1 MKGNDIIRKISVY
14 NVQEWEFIVAMLDK
28 ELIEK
33 TAENFANRIPYSA
46 FDEFAEFGLD
56 DEIDETAD
64 CLNVLMRK
72 ASKKMWK
79 GISKEQANTLL
90 KSMAEMNIVSVE
102 MPGCTKYTAKDIVK
116 AWKDANEVGEGE

>member
-1 MKGNDIIRKISVY
+1 MKGNDIIRKISVN
-14 NVQEWEFIVAMLDK
+14 NVQEWEFIVATSDK

-33 TAENFANRIPYSA
+33 TSENFANRIPYSA
-46 FDEFAEFGLD
+46 FDEFGFD

-79 GISKEQANTLL
+79 GISKEQANSLL
-90 KSMAEMNIVSVE
+90 NSMSELNIVSVK
-102 MPGCTKYTAKDIVK
+102 MPDCANYSAKDIVK
-116 AWKDANEVGEGE
+116 AWKTANDPDEQTI